1 MQFSRIHTSQR
12 SRGILSNLKIKTGLK
27 PNILS
32 RFAIC
37 LSLKDPSIPNPDE
50 FDELGTEFL
59 PSTLFGEHEKLFLAL
74 MIDRLRR
81 EGIDPEEVPKGK
93 KEPKGEE
100 RTWLNIMLR
109 AHLNR
114 GVYSLVSRIYS
125 LSAINEMIK
134 AEMKY

>member
-12 SRGILSNLKIKTGLK
+12 SRGILSNLKIKTGLT

-32 RFAIC
+32 RFGIC
-37 LSLKDPSIPNPDE
+37 LSLKDPSIPNPEE

-59 PSTLFGEHEKLFLAL
+59 PGTLFGKHEKLFLAL
-74 MIDRLRR
+74 MINRLHRDGLDL
-81 EGIDPEEVPKGK
+81 EKDLDV
-93 KEPKGEE
+93 
-100 RTWLNIMLR
+100 MLR

-114 GVYSLVSRIYS
+114 GVYSLVSRVHS
-125 LSAINEMIK
+125 LSGINEMIK

>member
-1 MQFSRIHTSQR
+1 LQFSRIHTSQR
-12 SRGILSNLKIKTGLK
+12 CRGILSNLKIKTGLT

-32 RFAIC
+32 RFGIC
-37 LSLKDPSIPNPDE
+37 LSLKDPSVPNPEE

-59 PSTLFGEHEKLFLAL
+59 PLVLFGEHEKLFLAL
-74 MIDRLRR
+74 MIDRLHRD
-81 EGIDPEEVPKGK
+81 GLDPEKY
-93 KEPKGEE
+93 
-100 RTWLNIMLR
+100 LNKMLR

-114 GVYSLVSRIYS
+114 GVYSLVARVHS

>member
-12 SRGILSNLKIKTGLK
+12 CRGILSNLKIKTGLT

-32 RFAIC
+32 RFGIC
-37 LSLKDPSIPNPDE
+37 LSLKDPSVPNPEE

-59 PSTLFGEHEKLFLAL
+59 PLVLFGEHEKLFLAL
-74 MIDRLRR
+74 MIDRLHRD
-81 EGIDPEEVPKGK
+81 GLDPEKY
-93 KEPKGEE
+93 
-100 RTWLNIMLR
+100 LNIMLR

-114 GVYSLVSRIYS
+114 GVYSLVSRVHG
-125 LSAINEMIK
+125 LSGINEMIK

>member
-1 MQFSRIHTSQR
+1 MSSKRRKQLQFSRIHTSQR
-12 SRGILSNLKIKTGLK
+12 CRGILSNLKIKTGLT

-32 RFAIC
+32 RFGIC
-37 LSLKDPSIPNPDE
+37 LSLKDPSVPNPEE

-59 PSTLFGEHEKLFLAL
+59 PLVLFGEHEKLFLAL
-74 MIDRLRR
+74 MIDRLHRD
-81 EGIDPEEVPKGK
+81 GLDPEKY
-93 KEPKGEE
+93 
-100 RTWLNIMLR
+100 LNIMLR

-114 GVYSLVSRIYS
+114 GVYSLVARIHS